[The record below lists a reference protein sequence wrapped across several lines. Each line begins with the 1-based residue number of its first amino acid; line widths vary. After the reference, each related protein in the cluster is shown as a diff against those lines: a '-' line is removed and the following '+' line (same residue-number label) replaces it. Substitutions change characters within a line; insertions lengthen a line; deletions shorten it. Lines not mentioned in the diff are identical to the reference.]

1 MATSDILAELNTAM
15 LKIMEDINA
24 GDGTVRNL
32 AQLTEVSLTGEG
44 VFDVLMRAGKLHI
57 QEEFDNNRIVNN
69 DYAQTYLGMMQGAM
83 QSAIQ
88 FLVAWDKADLEK
100 TNIAATT
107 VATLN
112 QSLLSAQQVIL
123 TEQQGLLSEQQA
135 KLAVAQIN
143 LYNQKTVTELA
154 ETTTT
159 LPAGITPGGDLANIV
174 PYAPVKVAGIKGA
187 NRDVAL
193 EQRAGYMRKAQNDL
207 IKVSTGHVDM
217 LVSSGSA
224 TNVGDYT
231 ADLLELLRTGA
242 PTASF
247 PASSLLSIAVTDAA
261 SLRPSDADSVD

>member
-88 FLVAWDKADLEK
+88 FLIAWDKADLEK

-112 QSLLSAQQVIL
+112 QS
-123 TEQQGLLSEQQA
+123 LLSEQQA

-159 LPAGITPGGDLANIV
+159 LPAGITPGGDLTNIV
-174 PYAPVKVAGIKGA
+174 PYAPTKVAGIKGA

-242 PTASF
+242 PTSSF